1 MKFTKQ
7 LLSKA
12 WEIFK
17 KICPNLKNNPAWKA
31 YLSHAYKVAFKWLKS
46 LIKGQITFWKLKDC
60 EVVTREVIP
69 VDAVDY
75 YPKTK
80 REMPKG
86 MFLFIDKVKYL
97 AGELNPFISINQW
110 QLM

>member
-17 KICPNLKNNPAWKA
+17 KICPDLHRNSAWRA
-31 YLSHAYKVAFKWLKS
+31 YMSHAYKVAFKWLKS
-46 LIKGQITFWKLKDC
+46 LIKGQITFWKLKTE
-60 EVVTREVIP
+60 EVETREVIP
-69 VDAVDY
+69 VDAVEY
-75 YPKTK
+75 YPKTQ

-86 MFLFIDKVKYL
+86 MFLFIDKIKYL
-97 AGELNPFISINQW
+97 AGDLNPFISINQF
-110 QLM
+110 QLL